1 MTGALPAV
9 DMRGVGVWR
18 VQPGGTRAT
27 LLQGIDWFVRPG
39 ERWAVIGANGAGKTT
54 LLRIASAESFPSEGE
69 ARVLG
74 ARLGQ
79 VDMRALRARVGHV
92 DATTAGAFRP
102 RLTARQVALTGVG
115 GTIVFQAQRVRP
127 EHIERADDLLHLLE
141 CAALAD
147 RRFSE
152 LSRGER
158 QRVLLARA
166 LMNSPSLL
174 LLDEPT
180 EGLDLPGRERF
191 LHSLDVLAA
200 AHPELATVQVSHH
213 LEDLAR
219 GTGHALLL
227 RAGRTV
233 ATGPVADTL
242 TEGTLSRCFDA
253 PVRLA
258 RIDGRLMA
266 VLATA
271 PPAPAPK

>member
-1 MTGALPAV
+1 MTGAPPAI

-18 VQPGGTRAT
+18 ARPDGTRAA
-27 LLQGIDWFVRPG
+27 LLAGIDWRVRPG
-39 ERWAVIGANGAGKTT
+39 ERWAVVGANGAGKTT
-54 LLRIASAESFPSEGE
+54 LLRLASAESFPSEG
-69 ARVLG
+69 AAWVLG

-92 DATTAGAFRP
+92 DASAAAAFRP
-102 RLTARQVALTGVG
+102 RLTARQVALTGAT
-115 GTIVFQAQRVRP
+115 GTIVFHAQRVHRA
-127 EHIERADDLLHLLE
+127 HIQRAEGLLDLLG
-141 CAALAD
+141 CASLGG

-227 RAGRTV
+227 RAGRIVAAGTV
-233 ATGPVADTL
+233 PDTL
-242 TEGTLSRCFDA
+242 TEEALSRCFEA

-266 VLATA
+266 VLAT
-271 PPAPAPK
+271 PPSASN